1 MSQTVD
7 ALIHEYFASGT
18 LAYLPD
24 SHFIDGAWRT
34 SASGETMEVF
44 DPGLGKAF
52 TQVAAGDAEDVDAAV
67 EAADAALRGPWRRM
81 LPADRSRILLRAAE
95 AIRSNAQRL
104 AVIETLD
111 NGKTLAEAQSDV
123 RNTARIFEY
132 YAGIADKLQGETIP
146 LGADHFS
153 CTQLEPVGVT
163 AHIIPWNYPISTA
176 ARSLAPALAA
186 GCTAVLKPSE
196 LTPLSAL
203 LLAGLLQ
210 QAGLPPGVCNVVNG
224 TGAKVGAAL
233 TQHPKVRH
241 VTFTGSVNTG
251 IHVMQAAARN
261 IASVTLELGG
271 KSPAIVLADADL
283 DAALEDVLWAIYS
296 NAGQICSAGSRLI
309 IERSVHQQFVERLAA
324 RARQLSLGH
333 GLRNPDIGAITTV
346 DQLQKIEAFVEGARA
361 RGVHIAAGGRRSCDP
376 ATDAGWFFQPTLLDN
391 LATSDP
397 LVQEEVFG
405 PVLSV
410 QVADNAEH
418 ALELANATPFGLAAG
433 IYTRDFSRAMRLA
446 RDLDAGQIY
455 INEYFA
461 GGVETPFG
469 GNKRSGFGREKGLEG
484 LRAYYAV
491 KTITARI

>member
-1 MSQTVD
+1 MSQTTD
-7 ALIHEYFASGT
+7 KLIHEYFSTGT

-34 SASGETMEVF
+34 SASGETMQVL

-52 TQVAAGDAEDVDAAV
+52 ADVAAGDEEDVDAAV
-67 EAADAALRGPWRRM
+67 TAADNAMRGSWRKM

-95 AIRSNAQRL
+95 AIRTNAQRL

-111 NGKTLAEAQSDV
+111 NGKTLSEAQSDV

-176 ARSLAPALAA
+176 ARGLAPALAA
-186 GCTAVLKPSE
+186 GCTAILKPAE
-196 LTPLSAL
+196 QTPLSAL

-210 QAGLPPGVCNVVNG
+210 QAGLPAGVCNVVNG

-233 TQHPKVRH
+233 TSHPKVRH

-251 IHVMQAAARN
+251 IHVMQAAAHN

-283 DAALEDVLWAIYS
+283 EATLEDVLWAIYS

-309 IERSVHQQFVERLAA
+309 IERSVHERFVERLAE
-324 RARQLSLGH
+324 RARHLSLGH
-333 GLRNPDIGAITTV
+333 GLRNPDVGAITTV
-346 DQLQKIEAFVEGARA
+346 EQLHKINDYVEGARA
-361 RGVHIAAGGRRSCDP
+361 RGIRIAAGGRPACDP

-391 LATSDP
+391 LAASDP
-397 LVQEEVFG
+397 LVQEEIFG

-410 QVADNAEH
+410 QIADSAEH

-433 IYTRDFSRAMRLA
+433 IYTRDFSKAMRLA
-446 RDLDAGQIY
+446 RDLDAGQVY

-469 GNKRSGFGREKGLEG
+469 GNKQSGFGREKGLES
-484 LRAYYAV
+484 LRAYHAV